1 MSTEVNSDQEDPLDY
16 LKQLFPDTATKDL
29 EQALESCGGDT
40 NQAAEFLLQGKD
52 TGTVVDEQVEHLM
65 VWADDFTP
73 SDTIT
78 DMDDLSD
85 IIARL

>member
-1 MSTEVNSDQEDPLDY
+1 MFPVKTKLIFNFSEDPLDY

-52 TGTVVDEQVEHLM
+52 TGL
-65 VWADDFTP
+65 FY
-73 SDTIT
+73 
-78 DMDDLSD
+78 
-85 IIARL
+85 RK